1 MYIFQWA
8 DWKMLDTLRFR
19 VSGNW
24 LLVGSLVATHHH
36 HPQVSIFSGLSHS
49 LRIGHLLGSVSIGHP
64 RVSKGYLMVL
74 L

>member
-1 MYIFQWA
+1 MGGLENARYTAFQS
-8 DWKMLDTLRFR
+8 FR
-19 VSGNW
+19 KLVTGW
-24 LLVGSLVATHHH
+24 LIGC
-36 HPQVSIFSGLSHS
+36 HPPPLPASFNSIFSGLSHS